1 MGEKEALGKL
11 RAGVDIDRAFAVLV
25 ELYAD
30 LLLCHLRRKC
40 RNYADAEELTQQT
53 FIVAFKKIKDY
64 DPERGPFLKWLG
76 GIGDRLWLTMCR
88 GRYHEAA
95 SVRTLAICGP
105 VSAPGPDEE
114 LVRRAREDE
123 VWEML
128 RRLDLSD
135 SLPAVLHWMEGKT
148 HAQTGLEL
156 GIPERTAKAHALRTM
171 HLLRLQAMVKR
182 LPRRDAA

>member
-1 MGEKEALGKL
+1 MDEYQALEKL
-11 RAGVDIDRAFAVLV
+11 RLGTDIDRAFAVLV

-30 LLLCHLRRKC
+30 SLLFHLRRKC

-53 FIVAFKKIKDY
+53 FIVAFKKIRDY
-64 DPERGPFLKWLG
+64 DPGRGPFLRWLR
-76 GIGDRLWLTMCR
+76 GIGDRLWLAMCR
-88 GRYHEAA
+88 GRYHEAD

-148 HAQTGLEL
+148 HAETGREL
-156 GIPERTAKAHALRTM
+156 GIPERTAKAHALRAM
-171 HLLRLQAMVKR
+171 HMLRLQAMVEH
-182 LPRRDAA
+182 LPRRDAV